1 MARVLVA
8 AAASWDVSAAAAA
21 AVAHARPECP
31 RGSARNDATS
41 VPLDEAY
48 AARSSVMFVLWV
60 CAEHTCNDST
70 GGEAFFSAFCS
81 PMDGCMHGRR
91 AGPPACE
98 NN

>member
-1 MARVLVA
+1 MVRVLVLVA

-21 AVAHARPECP
+21 VARARPECP

-60 CAEHTCNDST
+60 CAEHACNDYNT
-70 GGEAFFSAFCS
+70 GGETFFSAFCS

-91 AGPPACE
+91 AGGPSRL
-98 NN
+98 